1 MPLRFPRKGLTHLFR
16 KTAKT
21 EKRWPRRP
29 PERTRQQENRGPQH
43 AEKRAADNRRRKPA
57 RKKMHKRH
65 SGTGRRKLPV
75 FRVLHKC
82 FFFLLGRGAVAPCLL
97 FQMGVVSSH
106 CLTFARSACQ
116 PYAVPNLARL
126 SGFRAPLAIAFRL
139 SVLQRRATC
148 HYATRLH
155 KNIARA
161 LLNKARSTLVFI
173 LARWLRATSRYLL
186 CTFFKKACVNGV

>member
-1 MPLRFPRKGLTHLFR
+1 MRFPRKGLTHLFR

-21 EKRWPRRP
+21 RKRRHGQP
-29 PERTRQQENRGPQH
+29 PERTRRQENREPQH
-43 AEKRAADNRRRKPA
+43 AEKRYANSRRKEPA
-57 RKKMHKRH
+57 RKKMHK
-65 SGTGRRKLPV
+65 SPCGTGRRKLPV

-82 FFFLLGRGAVAPCLL
+82 LFSLLGRGAVAPCLL
-97 FQMGVVSSH
+97 FKMGVVTSH
-106 CLTFARSACQ
+106 CLTFARSTCQ

-139 SVLQRRATC
+139 SVLTCRATC

>member
-21 EKRWPRRP
+21 EKRQHKQP
-29 PERTRQQENRGPQH
+29 PERTRRQENREPQH
-43 AEKRAADNRRRKPA
+43 AEKRPVNSREKEPA
-57 RKKMHKRH
+57 RKKMHKDPR
-65 SGTGRRKLPV
+65 GTGRRKLPV
-75 FRVLHKC
+75 FKVLYKC
-82 FFFLLGRGAVAPCLL
+82 FFSLLGRSAVAPCLL
-97 FQMGVVSSH
+97 FQVGVVSSH
-106 CLTFARSACQ
+106 CLTFAHSACQ

-126 SGFRAPLAIAFRL
+126 SGFRASLAIAFRL
-139 SVLQRRATC
+139 SVLRCRATC

-186 CTFFKKACVNGV
+186 CTFFKKACVNSV